1 MEINVTVN
9 HKLDESAIAF
19 IRSLFSEDGAAPV
32 KAKPAAGS
40 KAAPVKPAAEKETPG
55 ETDVATEEV
64 TIEAIRAV
72 LVEKKDAGKSDAIK
86 ALLATFDVK
95 SATNLDKKDYAA
107 FIIKLRK
114 L

>member
-1 MEINVTVN
+1 MKIEVEIT
-9 HKLDESAIAF
+9 HKLDEGVLGF
-19 IRSLFSEDGAAPV
+19 IRGLFEEGGTTPTKTKPAAGAKAAV
-32 KAKPAAGS
+32 AKPAAQ
-40 KAAPVKPAAEKETPG
+40 PG
-55 ETDVATEEV
+55 KGDVETEEV

-95 SATNLDKKDYAA
+95 SATNLDKKDYNA